1 MSNFDRCELNT
12 MITFI
17 NGIKDYAMNHTSDDE
32 TGELY
37 LDNVKV
43 AELCDDI
50 VRNIHGI
57 LYFLV

>member
-1 MSNFDRCELNT
+1 MNEFKTRELNT
-12 MITFI
+12 MIRFM
-17 NGIKDYAMNHTSDDE
+17 NEIKDYAMNHTVDKE

-43 AELCDDI
+43 TELCDDI

>member
-1 MSNFDRCELNT
+1 MNEFKTRELNT
-12 MITFI
+12 MIRFM
-17 NGIKDYAMNHTSDDE
+17 NEIKDYAMNHTSDEE

>member
-1 MSNFDRCELNT
+1 MNEFKTRELNT
-12 MITFI
+12 MIRFM
-17 NGIKDYAMNHTSDDE
+17 NEIKDYAMSHTSDE
-32 TGELY
+32 ERGELY